1 MKQLWRRFRWF
12 VHRDA
17 FEREL
22 DEEMRHHLA
31 LKAQEQGGVRTAHR
45 QFGNVTL
52 WKENSRIMWTG
63 RFWEQ
68 VAQDLRYGLRAMKAN
83 KLFTALATISL
94 ALGIGANTAIY
105 SFMDAI
111 MIRALPVQKPEELV
125 LLNWRVKGHSA
136 VVSDHDGSSYTE
148 GGSEVS
154 PDFPYHAFE
163 FLRDKNRVFANL
175 FAFAHADRFNLV
187 VNGEAQLGDG
197 EYVSGGYFGGLGVRP
212 ALGRLIGPEDDGP
225 SSASV
230 VTISYS
236 FWQTRFAGRDDA
248 VGKSIAINGKPFT
261 ITGVSPPEFF
271 GVRPNY
277 APQVFI
283 PIRDLPV
290 VDLNRFQDAK
300 TRFTNDHSYW
310 VDMMGRL
317 RPGVTLADAQA
328 EMSAL
333 FAHWVSDTARNAKD
347 RASLPKLWLEEGG
360 SGVDALRRQYSKP
373 LFILM
378 TMVALILAIACANIA
393 NLLLSRAASRRREM
407 AVRLS
412 LGAGRLRIV
421 RQLLTESIL
430 LAICGGLLGMFIAAI
445 GIRFLTLLLANG
457 REDFTLHAVLD
468 WRVLFFALLV
478 AFVTGLLFGLAPAI
492 QATKVDVT
500 PALKETRASASRGR
514 TRRFGLPFGLSHI
527 LLVSQVTI
535 CLLLVA
541 AAGLFV
547 RTLGNLNSV
556 ALGFNRQ
563 NLLLFSL
570 DAAEAGYHGSALKNF
585 YAELQRRF
593 RLIPG
598 VRNATLTQMPLVSE
612 SWSSTDVHIPGV
624 PEVNQEGRE
633 TTVLNIGPGFFT
645 TMQIPLLAGR
655 SVDDRDRE
663 SAPAVVVIN
672 EVFAKKYFPGT
683 YPIGRHFKLGD
694 DGRYASELQIV
705 GVAKSARYNS
715 LKGDIPPVAYVPY
728 LQVGNNGIQQMYFEL
743 RTTGNPLAL
752 ANTVR
757 RIVHDVGPRV
767 PVADVSTQSQIIDQ
781 TISEEETFA
790 ALCTCFGALAL
801 LIACVGLYASTAY
814 AVARRTNEIGIRM
827 ALGAVRRRILWMVV
841 SEALIV
847 GAAGLAL
854 GLAAVWEMTAFLKSF
869 LYGLKPHDPT
879 TFAASI
885 AILMAATIL
894 AGYVPARRA
903 SRIDPM
909 TALRHE

>member
-1 MKQLWRRFRWF
+1 MRELWRRLRWF
-12 VHRDA
+12 FHRDT

-31 LKAQEQGGVRTAHR
+31 LKAEEQGSVRTAHR
-45 QFGNVTL
+45 QFGNVTF

-63 RFWEQ
+63 KFWEQ
-68 VAQDLRYGLRAMKAN
+68 LVQDVRYGLRAMKAN
-83 KLFTALATISL
+83 KLFTALAILSL

-111 MIRALPVQKPEELV
+111 MIRALPVQRPEQLV

-136 VVSDHDGSSYTE
+136 VVNDHDGSSYTDRE
-148 GGSEVS
+148 GAEIS

-163 FLRDKNRVFANL
+163 FLRDKNRVFSNL
-175 FAFAHADRFNLV
+175 FAFARADRFNLV
-187 VNGEAQLGDG
+187 VNGQAQLGDG

-212 ALGRLIGPEDDGP
+212 AVGRLIGPEDDRPDG
-225 SSASV
+225 ASV

-236 FWQTRFAGRDDA
+236 FWQTRFAGREDA
-248 VGKSIAINGKPFT
+248 VGKSIPINGKPFT

-277 APQVFI
+277 VPQVFI
-283 PIRDLPV
+283 PLRDLPV
-290 VDLNRFQDAK
+290 VDLSRFQDAK

-317 RPGVTLADAQA
+317 RPGVTLADAQTEVA
-328 EMSAL
+328 AL

-445 GIRFLTLLLANG
+445 GIRFLTLLLASG
-457 REDFTLHAVLD
+457 REDFTLHAGLD
-468 WRVLFFALLV
+468 WRVLLFALLV
-478 AFVTGLLFGLAPAI
+478 VFATGLLFGLAPAI

-500 PALKETRASASRGR
+500 PAVKETRASAPRGR
-514 TRRFGLPFGLSHI
+514 TRRFGLPFGISHI
-527 LLVSQVTI
+527 LLVSQVAI

-541 AAGLFV
+541 GAGLFV

-563 NLLLFSL
+563 NILVFSL
-570 DAAEAGYHGSALKNF
+570 DAAEAGYRDTALKNF

-598 VRNATLTQMPLVSE
+598 VRNATLTHMPLVSD
-612 SWSSTDVHIPGV
+612 SWSSTDVHIHGM
-624 PEVNQEGRE
+624 PESNQDRE
-633 TTVLNIGPGFFT
+633 TSVLQIGAGFFT
-645 TMQIPLLAGR
+645 TMKIPLLAGR
-655 SVDDRDRE
+655 SIDERDRE
-663 SAPAVVVIN
+663 SAPAVAVIN
-672 EVFAKKYFPGT
+672 EVFAKKYFRGA
-683 YPIGRHFKLGD
+683 YPVGRHFKLGD
-694 DGRYASELQIV
+694 GKHSRELEIV

-715 LKGDIPPVAYVPY
+715 LKGNIPPVSYVPY
-728 LQVGNNGIQQMYFEL
+728 LQVENNGVQQMYFEL

-757 RIVHDVGPRV
+757 RIVHEVGPRV

-781 TISEEETFA
+781 TISQEETFA
-790 ALCTCFGALAL
+790 ALCTCFGILAL

-827 ALGAVRRRILWMVV
+827 ALGAVRRRIVWMVV

-854 GLAAVWEMTAFLKSF
+854 GLAAVWEVTAFLQSY
-869 LYGLKPHDPT
+869 LYGLKSHDPM
-879 TFAASI
+879 TFAASV

-894 AGYVPARRA
+894 ASYVPARRA

>member
-31 LKAQEQGGVRTAHR
+31 LKSEEQGSVHAAHR

-52 WKENSRIMWTG
+52 WKENSRVMWTG

-68 VAQDLRYGLRAMKAN
+68 LVQDVRYGLRAMKAN
-83 KLFTALATISL
+83 KLFTALATLSL

-111 MIRALPVQKPEELV
+111 MIRALPVQEPEQLV

-136 VVSDHDGSSYTE
+136 VVNDHDGSSYTDKE
-148 GGSEVS
+148 GSEIS

-163 FLRDKNRVFANL
+163 LLRDKNHVFANL
-175 FAFAHADRFNLV
+175 FAFAYADRFNLV
-187 VNGEAQLGDG
+187 VNGEAQLGDS

-212 ALGRLIGPEDDGP
+212 ALGRLIGPEDDRP
-225 SSASV
+225 SGASV

-248 VGKSIAINGKPFT
+248 VGKSISINGKPFT

-271 GVRPNY
+271 GVRPNHE
-277 APQVFI
+277 PQVFI

-290 VDLNRFQDAK
+290 VDLNGFQDAK

-328 EMSAL
+328 EVAAL

-347 RASLPKLWLEEGG
+347 RTSLPKLWLEEGG

-445 GIRFLTLLLANG
+445 GIRFLTSLLANG
-457 REDFTLHAVLD
+457 REDFTLHAGLD
-468 WRVLFFALLV
+468 WRVLLFALLV
-478 AFVTGLLFGLAPAI
+478 VFATGLLFGLAPAI

-514 TRRFGLPFGLSHI
+514 TKRFGLPFGLSQI
-527 LLVSQVTI
+527 LLVSQVAI

-598 VRNATLTQMPLVSE
+598 VRNATLTHMPLVSN
-612 SWSSTDVHIPGV
+612 SISSTNVKIDGV
-624 PEVNQEGRE
+624 PEDRSNERNTSLLQ
-633 TTVLNIGPGFFT
+633 IAPGFFE
-645 TMQIPLLAGR
+645 TMQIPLVAGR
-655 SVDDRDRE
+655 SINEGDRE
-663 SAPAVVVIN
+663 TAPPVAVIN

-683 YPIGRHFKLGD
+683 YPIGRRFKLGD
-694 DGRYASELQIV
+694 GDPRDFEVV
-705 GVAKSARYNS
+705 GLARSARYSS
-715 LKGDIPPVAYVPY
+715 LRDDVPPVAYLPY
-728 LQVGNNGIQQMYFEL
+728 LQVDNNRIQQMYFEL
-743 RTTGNPLAL
+743 RTTGDPLAL
-752 ANTVR
+752 ANTIR
-757 RIVHDVGPRV
+757 RIVHDAAPRV
-767 PVADVSTQSQIIDQ
+767 PVADVSTQSQIIDE
-781 TISEEETFA
+781 TISQEKTFA
-790 ALCTCFGALAL
+790 ALCTCFGVLAL

-854 GLAAVWEMTAFLKSF
+854 GLAAVWEMTAFLESF